1 MGMTSKS
8 RTFGRWAPAL
18 VWVTLPFIAGPSL
31 GNALDPRSGD
41 VQRVG
46 SVGLWAFWAIGLAAT
61 LVPSTV
67 SLTLIR
73 VFAPAALFVA
83 GWAAVVA
90 PDGADTAES
99 VALAITSLAAVVALS
114 AIVGDR
120 FVNGS
125 SYGDERRLPLR
136 PPGVLTLGPI
146 QIAWVLVFAGV
157 ITGPLLLGAHV
168 WIAGAVVTVVG
179 FAVAAASIRI
189 LHQLSKRWVVF
200 VPAGMVLV
208 DQMALTDGMLAQRH
222 RIASVGPAVEG
233 TDATDLTVG
242 ALGLALQLTL
252 TESDDIIPAPPRR
265 DRKAII
271 TPVEVRSVL
280 FTPSR
285 PGWVLDEAKRRRLVV
300 S

>member
-1 MGMTSKS
+1 
-8 RTFGRWAPAL
+8 
-18 VWVTLPFIAGPSL
+18 
-31 GNALDPRSGD
+31 
-41 VQRVG
+41 
-46 SVGLWAFWAIGLAAT
+46 
-61 LVPSTV
+61 
-67 SLTLIR
+67 LIR
-73 VFAPAALFVA
+73 IFAPASLFVA

-99 VALAITSLAAVVALS
+99 IALAITSLAAVVALS
-114 AIVGDR
+114 AVVGDR

-125 SYGDERRLPLR
+125 SYGDERRFPLR

-146 QIAWVLVFAGV
+146 QIAWVVAFAGA

-168 WIAGAVVTVVG
+168 WIAGAVLTAVG
-179 FAVAAASIRI
+179 FIAAAASIRI
-189 LHQLSKRWVVF
+189 LHQLAKRWVVF

-208 DQMALTDGMLAQRH
+208 DEMALTDGMLTQRH
-222 RIASVGPAVEG
+222 RITSVGPAVEG

-252 TESDDIIPAPPRR
+252 TEPDDIIPAPPRR

-271 TPVEVRSVL
+271 TPVEVRAVL

-285 PGWVLDEAKRRRLVV
+285 PGWVLDEAKRRRLVI

>member
-1 MGMTSKS
+1 MGMTPAS
-8 RTFGRWAPAL
+8 RNFGRWAPAL
-18 VWVTLPFIAGPSL
+18 IWATLPFIAGPSF
-31 GNALDPRSGD
+31 GHALDPRSGD
-41 VQRVG
+41 VQLVA
-46 SVGLWAFWAIGLAAT
+46 SIGLWGFWAIGLAAA

-67 SLTLIR
+67 SLTTIR
-73 VFAPAALFVA
+73 ILAPAALA
-83 GWAAVVA
+83 AAAWAAVVA

-99 VALAITSLAAVVALS
+99 VALAFTSLSAVVTLS

-146 QIAWVLVFAGV
+146 QIAWVLAVAGV
-157 ITGPLLLGAHV
+157 ITGPLLLGAHM
-168 WIAGAVVTVVG
+168 WIPGIAITVVG
-179 FAVAAASIRI
+179 FGVAAASIRI

-200 VPAGMVLV
+200 VPAGVVLV
-208 DQMALTDGMLAQRH
+208 DQMALTDAMLTQRH

-252 TESDDIIPAPPRR
+252 TEPDDIIPAPPRR
-265 DRKAII
+265 ERKSII

-285 PGWVLDEAKRRRLVV
+285 PGWVIDEAKRRRLVV

>member
-1 MGMTSKS
+1 MGMSSKS
-8 RTFGRWAPAL
+8 HTFGRWAPAL
-18 VWVTLPFIAGPSL
+18 IWVTLPFIAGPSF

-41 VQRVG
+41 VQRVA
-46 SVGLWAFWAIGLAAT
+46 SVGLWGFWAIGLAAT

-73 VFAPAALFVA
+73 IFAPAALFVA
-83 GWAAVVA
+83 GWAALVA
-90 PDGADTAES
+90 PNGANTAES

-114 AIVGDR
+114 AVVGDR

-146 QIAWVLVFAGV
+146 QIAWGVAFAGV
-157 ITGPLLLGAHV
+157 ITGPLLLSAHV
-168 WIAGAVVTVVG
+168 WIAGAALTVVG
-179 FAVAAASIRI
+179 FIAAAASIRI

-208 DQMALTDGMLAQRH
+208 DQMALTDGMLTQRH

-252 TESDDIIPAPPRR
+252 TEPDVIIPAPPRS

-271 TPVEVRSVL
+271 TPVEVRAVL

-285 PGWVLDEAKRRRLVV
+285 PGWVLDEAKRRRLIV